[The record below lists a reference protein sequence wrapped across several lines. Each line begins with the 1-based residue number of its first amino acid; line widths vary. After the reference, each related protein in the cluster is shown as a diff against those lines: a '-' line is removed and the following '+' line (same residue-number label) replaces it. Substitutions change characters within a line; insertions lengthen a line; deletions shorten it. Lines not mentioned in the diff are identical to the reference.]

1 MYAHM
6 YVHTLTHTHT
16 HTHTHSPSTNPQSI
30 PERDVPRIHASEM
43 VTSKKHLETL
53 EADNKQMKNEVAQL
67 REQLSKYVDS
77 DSELENR
84 AMKQQV
90 ESLKMQLEQQAADAV
105 SGRSNWCDCQT
116 LIFSRSSVLGYCP
129 SVVGGNSLAH
139 QLFLGL
145 LCNGTP
151 LLHNRTAGT

>member
-1 MYAHM
+1 
-6 YVHTLTHTHT
+6 
-16 HTHTHSPSTNPQSI
+16 
-30 PERDVPRIHASEM
+30 M

-129 SVVGGNSLAH
+129 SVVGGNSLTH

-151 LLHNRTAGT
+151 LLRNRTAGT